1 MVAPR
6 PSDKTSKEGR
16 GVAPRPA
23 GRPSKKGRGE
33 QRSTIVLAIVP
44 ARGGSKSIPRKNLR
58 PFAGHPL
65 LAYSIAAGQQ
75 AATVNRVVV
84 STDDA
89 EISRVARTYG
99 AEVPFLR
106 PAELA
111 QDDTTDLP
119 VFQHVL
125 RELEQRE
132 GFRPDIVVQLRPTS
146 PVRPRDCVDRAVSLL
161 RQHPEADS
169 VRGVVPSGQNPYKMW
184 RLTLDGGMTPLLP
197 DVPEGYN
204 LPRQALPATYWQTG
218 HVDAIRAST
227 IAAGSMSGTAIRPL
241 VLDPIYTVDID
252 TPSDWLR
259 AEWLVEQTGI
269 DMVRPGPARRPLPAV
284 VRLVVLDFDG
294 VLTDDRVWIDGEG
307 TESVAAD
314 RSDGMGLA
322 RLRSAGIEAIVIS
335 SEVNPVVAARCRKL
349 GLAWEQ
355 GVADKAAALQAALSA
370 RGVPAEQAI
379 YLGNDVNDLPC
390 FPLVACA
397 VAVADAA
404 APVVQAA
411 DLILSRPGGR
421 GAVRELC
428 EILIRRREGQ
438 DHHDA

>member
-16 GVAPRPA
+16 GVAPQLNDRA
-23 GRPSKKGRGE
+23 SRESRGE
-33 QRSTIVLAIVP
+33 APAPIVLAVVP

-58 PFAGHPL
+58 RFAGHPL
-65 LAYSIAAGQQ
+65 IAYSIAAGRQ
-75 AATVNRVVV
+75 AQAVTRVVV
-84 STDDA
+84 STDDEEIA
-89 EISRVARTYG
+89 EVALRYG

-119 VFQHVL
+119 VFQHIL
-125 RELEQRE
+125 RELEQRQ
-132 GFRPDIVVQLRPTS
+132 GYRPEIVVQLRPTS
-146 PVRPRDCVDRAVSLL
+146 PVRPRDCIDRAVALL
-161 RQHPEADS
+161 REHPEADS
-169 VRGVVPSGQNPYKMW
+169 VRGVVPSGQNPFKMW
-184 RLTLDGGMTPLLP
+184 RLADDGAMRPLLP
-197 DVPEGYN
+197 EIPEAYN

-227 IAAGSMSGTAIRPL
+227 IEHGSMSGTVIWPL

-252 TPSDWLR
+252 TPRDWLR

-269 DMVRPGPARRPLPAV
+269 DMVRPGAARRPLPQA

-294 VLTDDRVWIDGEG
+294 VLTDDRVWVDGEG
-307 TESVAAD
+307 TETVAAD

-322 RLRSAGIEAIVIS
+322 RLKAAGIEAIVIS
-335 SEVNPVVAARCRKL
+335 SEVNPVVAARSRKL

-355 GVADKAAALQAALSA
+355 GVADKAAALRAALSA
-370 RGVPAEQAI
+370 RGLDAEHVI

-390 FPLVACA
+390 FPLVACG

-404 APVVQAA
+404 PEVLQAA

-428 EILIRRREGQ
+428 DILLRRREAQ